1 MLAVGLGG
9 EQVSRIDATGSHLRE
24 ELLDQR
30 VDATGAEDK
39 LDRGVN
45 PEEQEGSA
53 SG

>member
-1 MLAVGLGG
+1 MAVGLGG

-30 VDATGAEDK
+30 VDATGAEDE
-39 LDRGVN
+39 LDRGLN
-45 PEEQEGSA
+45 PEEKEGSA